1 MECHLCC
8 QPCGF
13 FFFFFLKEHL
23 KPAVWDYRS
32 LSSFHSYCS
41 LKFHMLSWVE
51 LRGRASPLRMI
62 DSETY
67 QSRWAKH
74 ASTTAIFARAPI
86 SRVYKK
92 HFYGHFEEYRITDF
106 METAEFG
113 KKKHLYTRLRCFFF
127 LSFSES
133 EPMRKTF
140 DGNRSAESTHLTWLI
155 SCLRCLHYNHCITS
169 LSNFGSTTE
178 QAAIFEKRLT
188 FKHCLFEQCGRALP
202 LVYMYTLFKVI
213 KSKSYFESRTR
224 VVSPCPLSC
233 LTDSRTTKC
242 SSFKGTY
249 LFQPLLY
256 HRILFCGTVT
266 PAGRNTAL
274 DVAGQL
280 IG

>member
-1 MECHLCC
+1 MWIFLAWK
-8 QPCGF
+8 QMSFVKPCRGFSF
-13 FFFFFLKEHL
+13 FFI
-23 KPAVWDYRS
+23 
-32 LSSFHSYCS
+32 
-41 LKFHMLSWVE
+41 
-51 LRGRASPLRMI
+51 ASPLQAGQRS
-62 DSETY
+62 DQVRSR
-67 QSRWAKH
+67 QSGWAKH

-92 HFYGHFEEYRITDF
+92 HFYAHFEEYRITDF

-113 KKKHLYTRLRCFFF
+113 KKKHLYARLRCFFF

-188 FKHCLFEQCGRALP
+188 FKHCQFEQCGQALP

-224 VVSPCPLSC
+224 VVSPCPLSRQ
-233 LTDSRTTKC
+233 TDSRATKC

-256 HRILFCGTVT
+256 HRILFLWNSY
-266 PAGRNTAL
+266 PSRS
-274 DVAGQL
+274 
-280 IG
+280 

>member
-13 FFFFFLKEHL
+13 FCFFLKEHL
-23 KPAVWDYRS
+23 NSAVWVYRS

-51 LRGRASPLRMI
+51 LRGGKHASPLRMFY
-62 DSETY
+62 SETR

-74 ASTTAIFARAPI
+74 ASTTAIFACAPI

-92 HFYGHFEEYRITDF
+92 HFYAHFEEYRITDL

-113 KKKHLYTRLRCFFF
+113 KKKTFVRSLEVVFF

-188 FKHCLFEQCGRALP
+188 FKHCQFEQCGQALP

-213 KSKSYFESRTR
+213 VLFSKSHTCSQSLPSQLPNRQQNNKMQFIQGN
-224 VVSPCPLSC
+224 VFIP
-233 LTDSRTTKC
+233 TT
-242 SSFKGTY
+242 SVPSD
-249 LFQPLLY
+249 PLL
-256 HRILFCGTVT
+256 
-266 PAGRNTAL
+266 
-274 DVAGQL
+274 
-280 IG
+280 

>member
-13 FFFFFLKEHL
+13 FCFFLKEHL
-23 KPAVWDYRS
+23 NSAVWVYRS

-51 LRGRASPLRMI
+51 LRGGKHASPIRMF
-62 DSETY
+62 DSETR
-67 QSRWAKH
+67 QSGWAKH
-74 ASTTAIFARAPI
+74 TSTTAIFARAPI

-92 HFYGHFEEYRITDF
+92 HFYAHFEEYRIADF

-113 KKKHLYTRLRCFFF
+113 KKKHLYARLRCFFF

-133 EPMRKTF
+133 ESMRKTF

-155 SCLRCLHYNHCITS
+155 GCLRCLHYNHCITS

-213 KSKSYFESRTR
+213 VLFSKSHTCSQSLPSQ
-224 VVSPCPLSC
+224 SPNRQQNNKMQFIQGNVFIPTTSVPSDPLSVEQ
-233 LTDSRTTKC
+233 LP
-242 SSFKGTY
+242 
-249 LFQPLLY
+249 QQV
-256 HRILFCGTVT
+256 VT
-266 PAGRNTAL
+266 LHWMLQAS
-274 DVAGQL
+274 
-280 IG
+280 

>member
-155 SCLRCLHYNHCITS
+155 GCLRCLHYNHCITS
-169 LSNFGSTTE
+169 LSNFGGC
-178 QAAIFEKRLT
+178 AGCYIWEK
-188 FKHCLFEQCGRALP
+188 AD
-202 LVYMYTLFKVI
+202 I
-213 KSKSYFESRTR
+213 
-224 VVSPCPLSC
+224 
-233 LTDSRTTKC
+233 
-242 SSFKGTY
+242 
-249 LFQPLLY
+249 
-256 HRILFCGTVT
+256 
-266 PAGRNTAL
+266 
-274 DVAGQL
+274 
-280 IG
+280 

>member
-67 QSRWAKH
+67 QSGWAKH
-74 ASTTAIFARAPI
+74 ASTTAIFACAPI

-188 FKHCLFEQCGRALP
+188 FKHCQFEQCGQALP

-213 KSKSYFESRTR
+213 VLFSKSHTCSQSLPSQLPNRQQSNKMQFIQGNVFIPTTS
-224 VVSPCPLSC
+224 VPSDPLSVEQ
-233 LTDSRTTKC
+233 LP
-242 SSFKGTY
+242 
-249 LFQPLLY
+249 QQV
-256 HRILFCGTVT
+256 VT
-266 PAGRNTAL
+266 LHWMLQAS
-274 DVAGQL
+274 
-280 IG
+280 